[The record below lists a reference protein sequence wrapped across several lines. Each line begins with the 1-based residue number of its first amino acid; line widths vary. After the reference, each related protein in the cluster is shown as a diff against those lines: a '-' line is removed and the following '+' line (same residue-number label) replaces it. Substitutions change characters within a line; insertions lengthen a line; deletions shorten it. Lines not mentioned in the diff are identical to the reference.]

1 MWLKKYLILTMKLKL
16 GRDKIKMLGFKK
28 TVKKINDYHILVQAN
43 KKDYK
48 PILSLKVSAHDWGQ
62 QSYRLIASQNLK

>member
-1 MWLKKYLILTMKLKL
+1 MKLKL
-16 GRDKIKMLGFKK
+16 RRDKIKMLGFKK
-28 TVKKINDYHILVQAN
+28 TVKKINDYYILVQAN

-62 QSYRLIASQNLK
+62 QSYRMIAIQNLK